1 MKVRRIILLSVAL
14 GFLNQNLV
22 WSQRATQE
30 PKNIQEMMTPLKP
43 ADGRPYV
50 FYSQA
55 DYEAAK
61 ISKAE
66 AIKLEIRKHHDNP
79 QRVKVLREN
88 LWRIENAI
96 VQSSPK

>member
-1 MKVRRIILLSVAL
+1 MKISRIMILGVLL
-14 GFLNQNLV
+14 GFLNQNHV
-22 WSQRATQE
+22 WSQQAIQE

-50 FYSQA
+50 FYSQS
-55 DYEAAK
+55 DFETAK
-61 ISKAE
+61 ISKTE

-79 QRVKVLREN
+79 ERVKALREN